1 MIVLKTSQEL
11 ELMKVA
17 GRISAGALEEAA
29 KYIRPGVSTWELDQ
43 VCYEYIKSQGAEPN
57 FLHLYDFPATA
68 CISINDEI
76 IHGIPSKKR
85 ILKEGDIV
93 TIDTGAKIDGYNGD
107 NAYTYY
113 VGEVSPEVQRLCET
127 TKEALMKGIE
137 QAVPG
142 NRIGDIGHAVQE
154 YCEARGYGVVR
165 EYEGH
170 GIGNQLHEEPG
181 VPNYGKAGRGVR
193 LVPGM
198 TIAIEPMINMGTA
211 KIKQLP
217 GDDWTVYTADG
228 KPAAHYEHT
237 IAITDNGPV
246 ILTPRPSLDS

>member
-1 MIVLKTSQEL
+1 MIVLKTTQEL

-17 GRISAGALEEAA
+17 GRISAGALEEVG
-29 KYIRPGVSTWELDQ
+29 KYVKPGVSTWELDKI
-43 VCYEYIKSQGAEPN
+43 CYDYIKSQGAEPN

-76 IHGIPSKKR
+76 IHGIPSKNR

-93 TIDTGAKIDGYNGD
+93 SVDTGAKIDGYNGD
-107 NAYTYY
+107 NAYTFY
-113 VGEVSPEVQRLCET
+113 VGQVSPEVQRLCET
-127 TKEALMKGIE
+127 TREALLKGIE

-142 NRIGDIGHAVQE
+142 NRVGDIGHAIQE

-170 GIGNQLHEEPG
+170 GIGNKLHEDPG
-181 VPNYGKAGRGVR
+181 VPNFGKAGRGVR
-193 LVPGM
+193 LLPGM

>member
-1 MIVLKTSQEL
+1 MIVLKTKQEL

-17 GRISAGALEEAA
+17 CRISAEALVETGRHIE
-29 KYIRPGVSTWELDQ
+29 PGISTWELDKI
-43 VCYEYIKSQGAEPN
+43 CYNYIKKQGAEPN
-57 FLHLYDFPATA
+57 FLHLYDFPATI

-93 TIDTGAKIDGYNGD
+93 SIDTGCKIDGYNGD
-107 NAYTYY
+107 NAYTFY
-113 VGEVSPEVQRLCET
+113 VGDVSPEVQRLCEA
-127 TKEALMKGIE
+127 TKESLKRGIE
-137 QAVPG
+137 AAVPG

-154 YCEARGYGVVR
+154 YAEGCGFGVIR

-170 GIGNQLHEEPG
+170 GVGTKLHEDPG
-181 VPNYGKAGRGVR
+181 VPNFGKPHHGVR
-193 LVPGM
+193 LLPGM
-198 TIAIEPMINMGTA
+198 TIAIEPMIAMGTY
-211 KIKQLP
+211 KIKQRP

-228 KPAAHYEHT
+228 KPAAHFEHT

-246 ILTPRPSLDS
+246 ILTARPSLDS